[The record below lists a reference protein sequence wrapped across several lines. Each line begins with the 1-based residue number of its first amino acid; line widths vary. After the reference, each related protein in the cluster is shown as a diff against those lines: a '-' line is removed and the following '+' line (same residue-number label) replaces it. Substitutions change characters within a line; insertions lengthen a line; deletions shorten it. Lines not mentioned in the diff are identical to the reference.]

1 MLKPGLCADWK
12 EISWPAGYDPEK
24 GSAGSKRPAAG
35 TATAAAKKV
44 KAEGGGGGGGGSD
57 ATDVQAAAQEGRLGK
72 LTAAELKN
80 FCKEKAIS
88 VKSSAKK
95 AELIDAI
102 NEHLG
107 VG

>member
-1 MLKPGLCADWK
+1 MHKPGLCADWK

-44 KAEGGGGGGGGSD
+44 KAEGGDGGSD
-57 ATDVQAAAQEGRLGK
+57 GTDVQAAAQEGRLGK
-72 LTAAELKN
+72 LTVAELKN

>member
-1 MLKPGLCADWK
+1 MCADWK
-12 EISWPAGYDPEK
+12 EISWPPGYDPEK
-24 GSAGSKRPAAG
+24 SSSGSKRPAA
-35 TATAAAKKV
+35 TATAPAKKV
-44 KAEGGGGGGGGSD
+44 KAESGEGGGD
-57 ATDVQAAAQEGRLGK
+57 TDVQAAAQEGRLGK
-72 LTAAELKN
+72 LTVAELKA